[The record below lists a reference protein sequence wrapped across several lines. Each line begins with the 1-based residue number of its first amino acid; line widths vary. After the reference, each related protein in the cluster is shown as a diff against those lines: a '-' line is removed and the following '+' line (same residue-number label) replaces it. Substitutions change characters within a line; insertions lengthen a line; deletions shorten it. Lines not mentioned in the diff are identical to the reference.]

1 MKAWKHSCSPRGV
14 KQERVRYRTE
24 NKEFRKI
31 LRNEST
37 VPEAVLWNSL
47 KARQVLGKKFRRQ
60 AGIGPYIVDFL
71 CVESGLVI
79 ELDGD
84 AHYTPNIDAYEDK
97 RTAYLESQ
105 GLKVIRF
112 ENREIAEDLD
122 FVMERIEEEL
132 RGKKKERAPGERKT

>member
-1 MKAWKHSCSPRGV
+1 M
-14 KQERVRYRTE
+14 KQERERYRPQ

-31 LRNEST
+31 LRRDST
-37 VPEAVLWNSL
+37 APEAVLWNSL

-71 CVESGLVI
+71 CIECGLVI

-84 AHYTPNIDAYEDK
+84 THYTPNIDVHEDK
-97 RTAYLESQ
+97 RTSYLEKQ

-112 ENREIAEDLD
+112 ENREIAEDMD
-122 FVMERIEEEL
+122 FVVERIQEEL
-132 RGKKKERAPGERKT
+132 KLRN

>member
-1 MKAWKHSCSPRGV
+1 V
-14 KQERVRYRTE
+14 KQKRVRNPLE

-31 LRNEST
+31 LRREST
-37 VPEAVLWNSL
+37 APEAVLWNSL

-71 CVESGLVI
+71 CVECGLVI

-84 AHYTPNIDAYEDK
+84 AHYSSNIDEYEDK
-97 RTAYLESQ
+97 RNAYLEKQ
-105 GLKVIRF
+105 GLRVIRF

-122 FVMERIEEEL
+122 FVLEKITECLKGE
-132 RGKKKERAPGERKT
+132 KKK